1 MGIKVDHVFYTY
13 GKKASNSTLALNDVS
28 FTLEDNEFIAIVGE
42 TGSGKS
48 TLAQTFNALLIPDKG
63 EVIVDQY
70 VINYKNRKSKKLKG
84 LRKHVGLVFQ
94 FPEYQLFEETVEKDV
109 AFGPKNFGIKN
120 EEALA
125 KAHEALAQVG
135 LDESYYKRQ
144 PFELSGGER
153 RKVAIAGILAI
164 DPDIIIFDEPT
175 AGFDPRSS
183 KDLMNLIT
191 DFHKQGKTIIVITHD
206 MDLVRR
212 YAKRVL
218 LIEHG
223 QLTFDGSPS
232 VLFNYVQDYDRLE
245 IPQVI
250 RLAMK
255 LKEKGADID
264 VSKIRRSD
272 DLINEIQK
280 WRAKNG

>member
-1 MGIKVDHVFYTY
+1 MGIKVEHIFYTY
-13 GKKASNSTLALNDVS
+13 GKKASNSTLALDDVS
-28 FTLEDNEFIAIVGE
+28 FNINDNEFVAIVGE

-48 TLAQTFNALLIPDKG
+48 TLAQTFNALLVPDKG
-63 EVIVDQY
+63 QVTVDQY
-70 VINYKNRKSKKLKG
+70 VINYKNRKSRKLKS

-109 AFGPKNFGIKN
+109 AFGPKNFGDKN
-120 EEALA
+120 EEALT
-125 KAHEALAQVG
+125 KAHEALKQVG

-164 DPDIIIFDEPT
+164 NPDILIFDEPT
-175 AGFDPRSS
+175 VGFDPSS
-183 KDLMNLIT
+183 AKDLLNLIA

-212 YAKRVL
+212 YAERVL
-218 LIEHG
+218 LLEKG
-223 QLTFDGSPS
+223 KLTFDGSPS
-232 VLFNYVQDYDRLE
+232 ELFNFVQGYDRLE

-250 RLAMK
+250 RLALK

-264 VSKIRRSD
+264 VNSIRRSD
-272 DLINEIQK
+272 DLIREIQK
-280 WRAKNG
+280 WRGKNG

>member
-1 MGIKVDHVFYTY
+1 MGIKVEHIFYTY
-13 GKKASNSTLALNDVS
+13 GKKASNSTLALDDVS
-28 FTLEDNEFIAIVGE
+28 FTINDNEFVTVVGE

-48 TLAQTFNALLIPDKG
+48 TLAQMFNALLTPDKG
-63 EVIVDQY
+63 DVLVDNY
-70 VINYKNRKSKKLKG
+70 LINYKNRKSKKLNG

-109 AFGPKNFGIKN
+109 AFGVKNFGVKG
-120 EEALA
+120 EEALN
-125 KAHEALAQVG
+125 KAHLALKQVG
-135 LDESYYKRQ
+135 LDELYYKRP

-164 DPDIIIFDEPT
+164 DPEIIIFDEPT
-175 AGFDPRSS
+175 VGFDPSS
-183 KDLMNLIT
+183 AKELMNLVVEL
-191 DFHKQGKTIIVITHD
+191 HKQGKTIVVITHD

-212 YAKRVL
+212 YAQKVL
-218 LIEHG
+218 LLEKG
-223 QLTFDGSPS
+223 KLVFEGTPSELFTFTQ
-232 VLFNYVQDYDRLE
+232 NYDRLE

-264 VSKIRRSD
+264 VNSIRHSD
-272 DLINEIQK
+272 DLIKEIQK